1 MRAAGCWHRNT
12 CCLHA
17 LAETRVGRSDAAPA
31 PLPVPAGRATV
42 AGPRAGSLPIEGQV
56 RSQVV
61 GLFLCWV
68 TPAGPNKS
76 AVGTWE
82 SDWLLARRLAGCIC
96 ATMRVCLSVSLLLL
110 VCSSAVQ
117 DDEEGHAMHWH
128 WLA

>member
-1 MRAAGCWHRNT
+1 VRAAGCWHRNT

-42 AGPRAGSLPIEGQV
+42 AGPRAGSLAIEGQV

-82 SDWLLARRLAGCIC
+82 LGLAACPPAGRLHLRHHACVC
-96 ATMRVCLSVSLLLL
+96 VCLSPY
-110 VCSSAVQ
+110 CY
-117 DDEEGHAMHWH
+117 
-128 WLA
+128 